1 MLESLNPE
9 IFYWD
14 YYVTISCDYYV
25 TISCDYYV
33 TISCGWLIIVLH
45 PYREKNMKKG
55 IPWDLMRYY
64 GRKI

>member
-1 MLESLNPE
+1 MLESLNSE
-9 IFYWD
+9 IFYW
-14 YYVTISCDYYV
+14 DYYV

-45 PYREKNMKKG
+45 PYREKNMKKC